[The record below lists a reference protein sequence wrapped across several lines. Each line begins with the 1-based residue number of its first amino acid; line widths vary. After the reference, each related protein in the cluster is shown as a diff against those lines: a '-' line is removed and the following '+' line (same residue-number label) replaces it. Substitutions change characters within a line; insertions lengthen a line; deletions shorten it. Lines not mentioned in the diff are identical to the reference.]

1 MERSKCQG
9 RTEGEP
15 DEMRSLD
22 PQCPE
27 EPGQAVGVGVHSEV
41 LRGVRR
47 PTCPGCVPCDHG
59 ELIGE
64 RLDLTAPGRP
74 GVADEAVRQCYCRP
88 GPGALEGDT
97 QLANLDVLRHG

>member
-1 MERSKCQG
+1 MERCERQS

-22 PQCPE
+22 LQCPE
-27 EPGQAVGVGVHSEV
+27 ERGQAVGVGVHSEV

-47 PTCPGCVPCDHG
+47 ATCPGCVPGDHG
-59 ELIGE
+59 ELVGE

-74 GVADEAVRQCYCRP
+74 GVADEAVRQCYRRP
-88 GPGALEGDT
+88 GPGALEGDA
-97 QLANLDVLRHG
+97 QPANLDVLRHG